1 MAKIDRDTPIPAY
14 YQIRMD
20 LAERIKHGEWS
31 DTNRLPSEG
40 ALADF
45 YAVSRITLRQ
55 ALAELEKD
63 GIIKKSRGRSA
74 TICEHP
80 QPFVHKLNYSLVSAN
95 HSQNGDHEITAS
107 VITLQRYDIP
117 YPDVAEA
124 LQMVPGIPVA
134 YLKRFFYLD
143 RKPLAIGRSWL
154 SLGRFPEID
163 KIGLI
168 DGHLTDTLKRR
179 YGVSAVRVDDSIEA
193 VRPTP
198 SDLEFLD
205 VSYDTPMLSVRG
217 ISYDQY
223 NQPVEYSTTLWLG
236 DRVRFKIAIPLNG
249 PVP

>member
-80 QPFVHKLNYSLVSAN
+80 QPFVHKLNY
-95 HSQNGDHEITAS
+95 SQNGDHEITAS